1 MRFYIFICLIFIVS
15 TVSAV
20 AGTISG
26 KITTSNGA
34 PIPFANVY
42 LENTTIGTT
51 ANAEGFYS
59 LKVNP
64 GVYKLIFKT
73 VGYKQLIKSISITND
88 PLELNVVLEQEVYT
102 LNEINVSAK
111 QEDPAYEV
119 IRNAIKKRKHHLN
132 EVKGYSCDV
141 YIKGLQRLRG
151 APKKFLG
158 VDVEQIGKE
167 IGLDSNRRG
176 IIYLSESESKFNFQ
190 RPDNVREEMISSKV
204 SGRSNGF
211 SFNQSSDL
219 MINLYENLV
228 QFNQLSPRGIVS
240 PIADNAL
247 FYYRYRLAGTAN
259 VGDLLIN
266 KIELIPRRKND
277 PVFRGFVYI
286 IEDSWR
292 LYSADVLLTQD
303 AQIRILDSLTVSQQ
317 YYPADSKV
325 WMLASQKF
333 SFNGNVLGFKFAGDY
348 IGVYK
353 NYDID
358 PKFPKNFFNGEVLN
372 VTKESNK
379 KDSSYWAQARPVP
392 LTSEEK
398 IDYIRKDSI
407 ETLRKSPVYLDSID
421 RKSNKFKPLSFVL
434 GGYTYQ
440 QRYKKQNWQI
450 SPVLF
455 DNLQFNTVEGVNL
468 TLRGSFRKNY
478 ESRQTYSIIPEV
490 RYGFSNQHLNGNVQ
504 VYYRFDPMKSGSIS
518 LKIGTEVV
526 DFNNQG
532 SMTPLFNT
540 YNTLVYASN
549 YLKLYERQFVTAT
562 FSRELANGIQFN
574 ATVDYANRL
583 PLVNANFYS
592 FKPEAEREFTANNPY
607 YGLNNDPAFVKNQ
620 ALSLNVGTIIS
631 FGSEYITRPDGK
643 FYVGSKWPKL
653 ALNYKAGLPVMGS
666 DVDYH
671 SVNGRLY
678 DSGIRLGLLGNIA
691 YSIGAGK
698 FLSNRSTWFM
708 DYKQFKGNRV
718 TFYEGSSSNVF
729 RFLDYYQ
736 FSTNDYYLEGHVEH
750 NFSGFFMNKI
760 PLLRKLRLEEIVGAN
775 YLQTEQ
781 LNNYSELYFG
791 LQRLMLRAEFGLSW
805 MGGNTYQ
812 SAFRLSTSF

>member
-1 MRFYIFICLIFIVS
+1 MLRSLVSLLLIVLS
-15 TVSAV
+15 KTLLA
-20 AGTISG
+20 ATISG
-26 KITTSNGA
+26 KVTDVNGK
-34 PIPFANVY
+34 PVSFANVY

-59 LKVNP
+59 LKVEA
-64 GVYKLIFKT
+64 GSYKILF
-73 VGYKQLIKSISITND
+73 KSIGFKQIVRQVTISSASI
-88 PLELNVVLEQEVYT
+88 ELNVQLEQEVFS
-102 LNEINVSAK
+102 LNEVKVSANA
-111 QEDPAYEV
+111 EDPAYEV
-119 IRNAIKKRKHHLN
+119 IRNAIKKRKAHLN
-132 EVKGYSCDV
+132 EVNGYSCDV
-141 YIKGLQRLRG
+141 YIKGLQRLNG

-158 VDVEQIGKE
+158 VDVDQIGKE
-167 IGLDSNRRG
+167 MGLDSNRRG
-176 IIYLSESESKFNFQ
+176 ILYLSESESKFNFQ
-190 RPDNVREEMISSKV
+190 SPDKIREEMISSKV

-228 QFNQLSPRGIVS
+228 NLDQLSPRGLVS
-240 PIADNAL
+240 PISENAL
-247 FYYRYRLAGTAN
+247 FYYRYRLTGTTT

-277 PVFRGFVYI
+277 PVFRGFIYI
-286 IEDSWR
+286 IENSWR

-303 AQIRILDSLTVSQQ
+303 AQIRVLDSLTISQQ
-317 YYPADSKV
+317 YYPANNKV

-333 SFNGNVLGFKFAGDY
+333 SFNGSFLGFKFAGDY

-353 NYDID
+353 NYDIN
-358 PKFPKNFFNGEVLN
+358 PKFPKNFFTGEVLK

-379 KDSSYWAQARPVP
+379 KDSLYWAQARPVP

-398 IDYIRKDSI
+398 TDYIRKDSI

-421 RKSNKFKPLSFVL
+421 RKSNKLKPLSLVL
-434 GGYTYQ
+434 GGYTYR
-440 QRYKKQNWQI
+440 QRYKKQTWQF
-450 SPVLF
+450 SPILL

-478 ESRQTYSIIPEV
+478 ESRQNYSIIPEI
-490 RYGFSNQHLNGNVQ
+490 RYGFSNQHFNGNVQ
-504 VYYRFDPMKSGSIS
+504 AYYHFDPVKSGSVS

-549 YLKLYERQFVTAT
+549 YMKLYERQFVTAS
-562 FSRELANGIQFN
+562 FSRELANGVQFN
-574 ATVDYANRL
+574 AIVDYAKRL
-583 PLVNANFYS
+583 PLVNSNFYS
-592 FKPEAEREFTANNPY
+592 FKPEPEHEFTANNPY

-620 ALSLNVGTIIS
+620 ALTVTLGTIIT
-631 FGSEYITRPDGK
+631 FGSEYVTRPDGK

-653 ALNYKAGLPVMGS
+653 ALNYRGGLPVLNS

-671 SVNGRLY
+671 MVSARLY
-678 DSGIRLGLLGNIA
+678 DSGIRLGLLGNVA
-691 YSIGAGK
+691 YSVGAGK
-698 FLSNRSTWFM
+698 FLSSTSAWFM
-708 DYKQFKGNRV
+708 DYMQFKGNRV
-718 TFYEGSSSNVF
+718 TFYEGSSSSVF
-729 RFLDYYQ
+729 RFLDYYGY
-736 FSTNDYYLEGHVEH
+736 STQDYYLEGHAEH

-775 YLQTEQ
+775 YLQTEK
-781 LNNYSELYFG
+781 LNSHTELYLG
-791 LQRLMLRAEFGLSW
+791 LQRLLFRAEFGFSW
-805 MGGNTYQ
+805 MDGKSYQ